1 MVTLQDNEVLKHW
14 AHLDSIPGESSLQA
28 ADRALFDAQQ
38 FGRSVESLKYF
49 LDIDTIIKGNKE
61 EINQKNLL
69 HNLLREHEGIIASL
83 RRTFDAIRVKLDHE
97 HLSSFIGN
105 LIQQHE
111 KTILTLNRY
120 IARTS

>member
-1 MVTLQDNEVLKHW
+1 MVSLQDNEVLKQL
-14 AHLDSIPGESSLQA
+14 AHLDPVPGESSMQA
-28 ADRALFDAQQ
+28 TDGTQFPAQH

-61 EINQKNLL
+61 EKIQKNLL

-97 HLSSFIGN
+97 HLTSFIGN